1 MFLAKYFYE
10 HRDVSKT
17 VNYGK
22 LLNPP
27 LPLAKIVSKSIAEY
41 QGRWVLFYESPVC
54 DTLCTENLY
63 KMRQVRLAVGKDQD
77 RVVRLL
83 VTETAYTL
91 PEAYQG
97 TYQEETSQQIQS
109 GLYLADPHGNIILY
123 YNKDAD
129 PEKLLKDLT
138 RLLRISQIG

>member
-1 MFLAKYFYE
+1 MFLAKYLYE
-10 HRDVSKT
+10 HQDVSRT
-17 VNYGK
+17 VNYGE

-27 LPLAKIVSKSIAEY
+27 LSLGKIVSKSIAEY
-41 QGRWVLFYESPVC
+41 QGRWVLFYATRVC

-83 VTETAYTL
+83 ITQTAYTL

-97 TYQEETSQQIQS
+97 TYQEETSQQIQT
-109 GLYLADPHGNIILY
+109 GLYLSDPHGNIILF
-123 YNKDAD
+123 YNKNAD

>member
-1 MFLAKYFYE
+1 MFLAKYLYE
-10 HRDVSKT
+10 HRDVTQT

-27 LPLAKIVSKSIAEY
+27 LMLSQMGLKNMGEY
-41 QGRWVLFYESPVC
+41 QGHWVLFYATPVC
-54 DTLCTENLY
+54 DTLCTQNLY
-63 KMRQVRLAVGKDQD
+63 KMRQVRLATGKDQE
-77 RVVRLL
+77 RIVRLL
-83 VTETAYTL
+83 ITQTAYKL

-97 TYQEETSQQIQS
+97 TYQEDASLKIQP
-109 GLYLADPHGNIILY
+109 GLYLSDPHGNVILFY
-123 YNKDAD
+123 KEDAD